1 MTTHSSREPGT
12 GLALSGG
19 GFRATLFHLGS
30 LWRLNEFGLLRR
42 LSVVT
47 SVSGGSITAGVLA
60 HRWSRLAFDADGVA
74 TNFREE
80 IAAPLRAFCTRH
92 VDLAAGLA
100 GMLPGVSGADVAA
113 SRYRQ
118 HLFGKA
124 TLQDLPDAGPR
135 APRFI
140 FYATSLQT
148 GASVRMGKEY
158 LADYKVGMLP
168 APDIGLADAV
178 AASSAFPPVLS
189 PMIIKTS
196 PEQWVDLEGTRA
208 FGDAA
213 FRSRLVLTDGGV
225 YDNLGLEAIWDR
237 YETVL
242 VSDAGAPLTLEA
254 RPSAVWAWLT
264 ARVQNLLSE
273 QARAIRKRHLIT
285 AFRRQVC
292 RGTYWGI
299 STHINDYQ
307 LPTAMTRDTAFT
319 ASLKSLRTRLN
330 PFSPLEQGCLINW
343 GYALTDAAMRRH
355 VLPGGDPGQWPDPN
369 YPL

>member
-1 MTTHSSREPGT
+1 MCANASRQPGI

-30 LWRLNEFGLLRR
+30 LWRLNELGLLRR
-42 LSVVT
+42 LSMVT

-60 HRWSRLAFDADGVA
+60 HRWRRLTFDAASVA
-74 TNFREE
+74 TNFRDEV
-80 IAAPLRAFCTRH
+80 AAPLRAFCTRH

-100 GMLPGVSGADVAA
+100 GLLPGVSGARIAA

-118 HLFGKA
+118 HLFGEA
-124 TLQDLPDAGPR
+124 TLQALPDAGPL
-135 APRFI
+135 APRFL
-140 FYATSLQT
+140 FYATSLQS
-148 GASVRMGKEY
+148 GASVRLSKEY

-168 APDIGLADAV
+168 APEVRLADAV

-189 PMIIKTS
+189 PMVIRTDAAK
-196 PEQWVDLEGTRA
+196 WVDLAGTQV
-208 FGDAA
+208 FGDPA

-242 VSDAGAPLTLEA
+242 VSDAGAPLTHEA

-273 QARAIRKRHLIT
+273 QARAIRKRQLIA

-299 STHINDYQ
+299 ATHINDYR
-307 LPTAMTRDTAFT
+307 LPTAMTRDSAFT
-319 ASLKSLRTRLN
+319 ASLKSIRTRLN

-343 GYALTDAAMRRH
+343 GYALADAALRRH
-355 VLPGGDPGQWPDPN
+355 VLPGGDPGQWPDPS